1 MQHSK
6 QDLIRRFK
14 VETGLAAYNDGEPI
28 PEYVSW
34 LQEELSS
41 KYDKESDLNKSDEFT
56 KIKQNDIMK

>member
-1 MQHSK
+1 MQHSEQDLTRKYK
-6 QDLIRRFK
+6 QD
-14 VETGLAAYNDGEPI
+14 TGLDAYSDGEAT

-56 KIKQNDIMK
+56 KIKRNDIMK